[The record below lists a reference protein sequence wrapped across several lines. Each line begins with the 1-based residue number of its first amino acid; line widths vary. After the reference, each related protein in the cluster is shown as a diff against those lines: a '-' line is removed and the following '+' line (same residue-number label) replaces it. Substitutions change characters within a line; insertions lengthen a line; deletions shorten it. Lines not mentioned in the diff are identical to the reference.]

1 MTLFT
6 ELGKNNARTTKEVFN
21 LTQRCGEV
29 HASCTLKTSFVVRA
43 LFLPNCVKRV
53 MRHVR

>member
-6 ELGKNNARTTKEVFN
+6 QLGKTNARITKEVY
-21 LTQRCGEV
+21 
-29 HASCTLKTSFVVRA
+29 ASCTLKTSFVVRA

>member
-6 ELGKNNARTTKEVFN
+6 QLGKNNARTTKEIFN
-21 LTQRCGEV
+21 V
-29 HASCTLKTSFVVRA
+29 HVRA

>member
-6 ELGKNNARTTKEVFN
+6 QLGKNNVGTTKEV
-21 LTQRCGEV
+21 
-29 HASCTLKTSFVVRA
+29 ASCTLKTSFVVRA
-43 LFLPNCVKRV
+43 LFLPNCVERV